1 MMKLTIHR
9 GRQQTTYLLHPEQIK
24 CSRCGDWHL
33 PDEIEECFEDLLCK
47 KCVKEI
53 TKFDDQIMKGQFYD
67 N

>member
-1 MMKLTIHR
+1 MKLTIHR

-53 TKFDDQIMKGQFYD
+53 TKFDD
-67 N
+67 